1 MALFSLCLC
10 MSGNSCICCER
21 NQPCLPLNTKL
32 ICMTNLASGSTKR
45 QERCMRPNTHSHSAQ
60 GSRDK
65 DIIDALNV
73 SPSMVAE
80 TRQRYVEERPESALK
95 DHSRPGRRQNSPIS
109 IQLISLQWPAAM
121 RPLPNFFNGIPDL
134 RRRSTI
140 SVLRCA
146 RYRR

>member
-1 MALFSLCLC
+1 MQAVVQTGKNAACGQTRIRILLKAA
-10 MSGNSCICCER
+10 E
-21 NQPCLPLNTKL
+21 
-32 ICMTNLASGSTKR
+32 
-45 QERCMRPNTHSHSAQ
+45 

-95 DHSRPGRRQNSPIS
+95 DHPRPDKAPENSPIS

-121 RPLPNFFNGIPDL
+121 RPLPNFFNGIPDP

>member
-1 MALFSLCLC
+1 MQAVVHKGKDAACGQTRIRILLKAA
-10 MSGNSCICCER
+10 E
-21 NQPCLPLNTKL
+21 
-32 ICMTNLASGSTKR
+32 
-45 QERCMRPNTHSHSAQ
+45 

-95 DHSRPGRRQNSPIS
+95 DHPRPGRRQNSPIS

-121 RPLPNFFNGIPDL
+121 RPLPNFFNGIPDP